1 MARRA
6 SRAVTEVPP
15 SRYKV
20 VERDRRLVV
29 IDTLTGKP
37 ASAPG
42 PVAPAVRQD
51 HPAQSPVE
59 RPVTEAEPR
68 RIDDRSGAAI
78 LTTSPLYD
86 LKAPRQIVMGDRFNE
101 KIGKAIGGW
110 LVGLFFAFAIAFLFF
125 PWLIVLPFILALQ
138 PKLRAAIR
146 QWITARLDE
155 VQAG

>member
-1 MARRA
+1 M
-6 SRAVTEVPP
+6 TEVPP

-42 PVAPAVRQD
+42 PIPPAAGRD
-51 HPAQSPVE
+51 HPAPPPVE

-68 RIDDRSGAAI
+68 GIDDRSGAQI

-86 LKAPRQIVMGDRFNE
+86 LKAPRRIVMGDRFNE
-101 KIGKAIGGW
+101 RIGAAIGGW
-110 LVGLFFAFAIAFLFF
+110 LIGLFVAFVIAFLFF
-125 PWLIVLPFILALQ
+125 PWLLIVPVALLLQ
-138 PKLRAAIR
+138 PKVRAAIR
-146 QWITARLDE
+146 IWITARLDD
-155 VQAG
+155 VQAS